1 MNTVI
6 ETIGKEAM
14 KENISAFNV
23 GDTVKVHI
31 KFKEITRG
39 GTDANKSKNARADK
53 SVKEE
58 IKSQTFEGLVIA
70 RRGGGISE
78 TFTVRK
84 ISYGVGVEKT
94 FMLHSP
100 QIESIQVV
108 RKGAVRRSKLY
119 YMRGRTGKAAKVC
132 SCSLRRRTCRTSSMC
147 HHVPVSV
154 NRGCSLLSPD
164 RWRMPTVHPSR
175 EHVLRHPSCY
185 RCPWHEGSSLRCQPH
200 EQRSLKR

>member
-23 GDTVKVHI
+23 GDTFKVHI

-39 GTDANKSKNARADK
+39 GTDANKSKNARTDK

-100 QIESIQVV
+100 QIESIEVT
-108 RKGAVRRSKLY
+108 RRGSVRRSKLY
-119 YMRGRTGKAAKVC
+119 YMRGRTGKAAKV
-132 SCSLRRRTCRTSSMC
+132 
-147 HHVPVSV
+147 
-154 NRGCSLLSPD
+154 
-164 RWRMPTVHPSR
+164 
-175 EHVLRHPSCY
+175 
-185 RCPWHEGSSLRCQPH
+185 
-200 EQRSLKR
+200 KAAK

>member
-1 MNTVI
+1 MNTII

-14 KENISAFNV
+14 KENVSSFNV

-39 GTDANKSKNARADK
+39 GADAKQSKNARSDK
-53 SVKEE
+53 TVKEE
-58 IKSQTFEGLVIA
+58 IKTQTFEGLVIA

-100 QIESIQVV
+100 QIESIEVT
-108 RKGAVRRSKLY
+108 RKGSVRRAKLY
-119 YMRGRTGKAAKVC
+119 YMRGRTGKAAKV
-132 SCSLRRRTCRTSSMC
+132 
-147 HHVPVSV
+147 
-154 NRGCSLLSPD
+154 
-164 RWRMPTVHPSR
+164 
-175 EHVLRHPSCY
+175 
-185 RCPWHEGSSLRCQPH
+185 
-200 EQRSLKR
+200 KAAK

>member
-14 KENISAFNV
+14 KENTYSFNV

-39 GTDANKSKNARADK
+39 GAEANKSKNARTDK
-53 SVKEE
+53 TVKEE

-100 QIESIQVV
+100 QIESIEVTRQ
-108 RKGAVRRSKLY
+108 GAVRRSKLY
-119 YMRGRTGKAAKVC
+119 YMRGRTGKAAKV
-132 SCSLRRRTCRTSSMC
+132 
-147 HHVPVSV
+147 
-154 NRGCSLLSPD
+154 
-164 RWRMPTVHPSR
+164 
-175 EHVLRHPSCY
+175 
-185 RCPWHEGSSLRCQPH
+185 
-200 EQRSLKR
+200 KAAK

>member
-14 KENISAFNV
+14 KENVSSFNV

-39 GTDANKSKNARADK
+39 GAEANKSKNARTDK

-58 IKSQTFEGLVIA
+58 IKTQTFEGLVIA
-70 RRGGGISE
+70 RRGGGVSE

-100 QIESIQVV
+100 QIESIEVT
-108 RKGAVRRSKLY
+108 RHGSVRRSKLY
-119 YMRGRTGKAAKVC
+119 YMRGRTGKAAKV
-132 SCSLRRRTCRTSSMC
+132 
-147 HHVPVSV
+147 
-154 NRGCSLLSPD
+154 
-164 RWRMPTVHPSR
+164 
-175 EHVLRHPSCY
+175 
-185 RCPWHEGSSLRCQPH
+185 
-200 EQRSLKR
+200 KAAK